1 MDPVRIGG
9 LAEAFTT
16 TRRPDAS
23 GNPSVSFSER
33 MAAAV
38 RDANRLQLEAEEKT
52 REMVVGKAD
61 IVETVMALSKADLSL
76 RLVTNLRNRLLEAY
90 HEIMRLQ
97 V

>member
-9 LAEAFTT
+9 LGEAFTT

-23 GNPSVSFSER
+23 GDPKISFSER
-33 MAAAV
+33 MVAAV
-38 RDANRLQLEAEEKT
+38 GDANRLQLEAEDKT
-52 REMVVGKAD
+52 REMVAGKAD
-61 IVETVMALSKADLSL
+61 VVETVMALSKADLSL
-76 RLVTNLRNRLLEAY
+76 RLVTNLRNRLLDAY